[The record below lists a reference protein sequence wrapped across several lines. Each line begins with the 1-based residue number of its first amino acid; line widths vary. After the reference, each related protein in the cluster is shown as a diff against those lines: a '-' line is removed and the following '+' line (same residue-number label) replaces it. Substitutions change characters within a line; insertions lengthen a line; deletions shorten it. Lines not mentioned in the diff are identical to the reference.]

1 MRPPSPD
8 GGRCVPIREN
18 GVNGCTLEVEAG
30 GVHAFSNRETRVR
43 CIALTLGGRASRVR
57 AMNPLLAELGIV
69 CPRCDAY
76 NAPQNVTCTACN
88 TALGFNDTP
97 GAATRPGPAQP
108 MPAPK
113 PTTNP
118 SMQAAT
124 AKFKLTVVKG
134 TVNAGSTFKLAGQSV
149 QAGRTKGLLLF
160 PNDTYV
166 APLHCTFFYKGEK
179 LFVRDESGPSGTFVT
194 ISKEA
199 IPPNTFFLVGD
210 SLMRYLGPL
219 PAPVPA
225 QVLHYGAPLPPG
237 PLYLVEEILE
247 GLRPGRCVARV
258 GPTIN
263 VGQTGA
269 ELVVAGDASVA
280 AKHCE
285 ISVSPQGAQLRDL
298 SSPTGTF
305 MRIAPGSERE
315 LRAGDQVRLGN
326 EILKVEAA

>member
-1 MRPPSPD
+1 
-8 GGRCVPIREN
+8 
-18 GVNGCTLEVEAG
+18 
-30 GVHAFSNRETRVR
+30 
-43 CIALTLGGRASRVR
+43 
-57 AMNPLLAELGIV
+57 MNPLLAELGIV

-76 NAPQNVTCTACN
+76 NAPQNVTCSACN
-88 TALGFNDTP
+88 TALGFNDAP
-97 GAATRPGPAQP
+97 AAPARPGPPQP
-108 MPAPK
+108 IPAAPPK
-113 PTTNP
+113 PSTNP
-118 SMQAAT
+118 SMPTAQ

-160 PNDTYV
+160 PNDNFV

-179 LFVRDESGPSGTFVT
+179 LFVRDESGPSGTFVS
-194 ISKEA
+194 IAKEA
-199 IPPNTFFLVGD
+199 IPPNTFFLIGD
-210 SLMRYLGPL
+210 SLLRYLGPL

-269 ELVVAGDASVA
+269 ELVIAGDAGVA

-285 ISVSPQGAQLRDL
+285 VSVSPQGAQLRDL
-298 SSPTGTF
+298 RQPHGHVHAHLAGVGA
-305 MRIAPGSERE
+305 RAARGRPGA
-315 LRAGDQVRLGN
+315 AGQ
-326 EILKVEAA
+326 